1 MIAANTLSKGE
12 FAKLMGVSPGRVSQ
26 WIAEGKITADAMH
39 GTGHRARIITDLA
52 REQIAGRT
60 DPGQRFGNGL
70 LTAQAT
76 DRLALGAATSSDL
89 PPIIPAVRTLS
100 DQIAA
105 ANLERIQQQVRK
117 GAEEER
123 ARAGLY
129 TPTADVKRAMGRL
142 ASDLMTAIE
151 GGLPEVA
158 NALSAKFGL
167 PNRDLLH
174 ELRAAFRVVRERAAE
189 AHAAKA
195 ASLPEHIEDDVTEA
209 EAEEDAADPGD
220 EE

>member
-1 MIAANTLSKGE
+1 MNAGNTLSKGE
-12 FAKLMGVSPGRVSQ
+12 FAKLMGVSAGRVSQ
-26 WIAEGKITADAMH
+26 WIAEGKIGPDAMF
-39 GTGHRARIITDLA
+39 GTGHRARIYTDVA

-70 LTAQAT
+70 QTAMT
-76 DRLALGAATSSDL
+76 TERLASPPL
-89 PPIIPAVRTLS
+89 PLEAPPPTLPQVRTIA

-129 TPTADVKRAMGRL
+129 TPTSDVKRALGRL

-158 NALSAKFGL
+158 NSLAAKFGI
-167 PNRDLLH
+167 PNRDALH
-174 ELRAAFRVVRERAAE
+174 ELRAAFRVIRERAAE

-195 ASLPEHIEDDVTEA
+195 AVLSEHVEDDETD
-209 EAEEDAADPGD
+209 AEEDAADPGD
-220 EE
+220 DE